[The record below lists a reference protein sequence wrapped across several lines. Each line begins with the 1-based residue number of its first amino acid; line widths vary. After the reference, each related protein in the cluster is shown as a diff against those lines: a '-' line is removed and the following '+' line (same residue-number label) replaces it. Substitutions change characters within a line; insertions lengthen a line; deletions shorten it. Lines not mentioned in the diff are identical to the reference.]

1 MLIPF
6 IRTLIL
12 YIVIIAAIRLMGK
25 RPVGELQPSELVITI
40 LISAVASVP
49 VQDVTIPLSH
59 GIIPILTLMA
69 AEVIISAISQ
79 KNIRFRR
86 MLSGNPVLVIKD
98 GQFLQKAI
106 RKLRLSTDDLLANL
120 RLNGVFDLS
129 QVSRAQVE
137 TNGQLSIL
145 LSPLDRPASVS
156 DLGLSPAPRGPFYT
170 IISDGRIISDN
181 LKSINRDNVWL
192 NKTLSEKGTC
202 SPSEVYFLCAD
213 IYGNIIF
220 CKENPEQ

>member
-12 YIVIIAAIRLMGK
+12 YVVIIAAIRLMGK
-25 RPVGELQPSELVITI
+25 RQVGELQPSELVITI

-59 GIIPILTLMA
+59 GIVPILTLMS

-106 RKLRLSTDDLLANL
+106 RK
-120 RLNGVFDLS
+120 
-129 QVSRAQVE
+129 
-137 TNGQLSIL
+137 
-145 LSPLDRPASVS
+145 
-156 DLGLSPAPRGPFYT
+156 
-170 IISDGRIISDN
+170 
-181 LKSINRDNVWL
+181 
-192 NKTLSEKGTC
+192 
-202 SPSEVYFLCAD
+202 
-213 IYGNIIF
+213 
-220 CKENPEQ
+220 